1 VDELISS
8 LRAEAIFDVSFLFFS
23 FPFLE
28 SSFWWSHTQVSSNT
42 KSRQRVNRSEE
53 AMRTADEQRDEEE
66 EWEDKDNEDVR
77 WDQENACVRLA
88 GKSVLYNFRDV
99 AACTPK

>member
-1 VDELISS
+1 
-8 LRAEAIFDVSFLFFS
+8 
-23 FPFLE
+23 
-28 SSFWWSHTQVSSNT
+28 
-42 KSRQRVNRSEE
+42 
-53 AMRTADEQRDEEE
+53 MRTADEQRDEEE